1 MMLRSFLLRFDLS
14 PDHSF
19 PLPLWPG
26 AHCLQIAV
34 DVVYLV
40 SDLSEESKQKKPSD
54 NIRALLRKRK
64 ILSPFE
70 DD

>member
-40 SDLSEESKQKKPSD
+40 SDLSEESKQKKPSE
-54 NIRALLRKRK
+54 NIRSLLREKN
-64 ILSPFE
+64 PFSF
-70 DD
+70 